1 MDLNNG
7 TSLELDLQKL
17 RQIEVLLKRVST
29 VLMKFFQ
36 KPKVFSINI
45 MIIHSI
51 NSQAYSKYVQ
61 AHLTL
66 FQQHQSLCCFNN
78 TFTLSMD
85 PCIGSSIVVS
95 TTPSHFSLLSLIINL
110 QSVNPWVG
118 SSVIVFNGENP
129 TNFEFSFIIFSIQH
143 ES

>member
-7 TSLELDLQKL
+7 TSLDLHLQKL
-17 RQIEVLLKRVST
+17 RQIEVLLKRVSI
-29 VLMKFFQ
+29 VLMNFFPN
-36 KPKVFSINI
+36 PKVFSMHI

-51 NSQAYSKYVQ
+51 NSQAYSKSLQ
-61 AHLTL
+61 DHLTL

-85 PCIGSSIVVS
+85 LCIASSNVVS
-95 TTPSHFSLLSLIINL
+95 TTPSHFSLFSLIINL

-118 SSVIVFNGENP
+118 SSIVVANGENP
-129 TNFEFSFIIFSIQH
+129 TNCEFSFTIFSIQH